1 MRILIVLLILPSLLM
16 AQKKSLDKKNS
27 SVTYAMNH
35 ILHSWTG
42 TSKDLNGAV
51 QLSGSGKI
59 EKVAIVTKVSAFD
72 SENSNRDAH
81 MMEVTEAIKY
91 PNVSFYST
99 SIIETKPG
107 ELEVKGMLAFHGVNK
122 ETSFKAIAT
131 TKGSTSMVK
140 GEFIFLLED
149 YNLERPSFMLNKV
162 DNEVKLSFEVSY

>member
-1 MRILIVLLILPSLLM
+1 M
-16 AQKKSLDKKNS
+16 AQKKPLDKKNS

-35 ILHSWTG
+35 LLHSWDG
-42 TSKDLNGAV
+42 TSRDLNGAV
-51 QLSGSGKI
+51 QLNSTGKI

-81 MMEVTEAIKY
+81 MMEVTQAIKY

-99 SIIETKPG
+99 SITESKPG
-107 ELEVKGMLAFHGVNK
+107 ELEVKGILAFHGVNI
-122 ETSFKAIAT
+122 EIIFKAWTSA
-131 TKGSTSMVK
+131 KGSTSIVK